1 MRIDVHAH
9 LWSDRY
15 LDLLARLGNDRTAV
29 HRGLGAGATDRELQA
44 RFELMDAAGI
54 ERQVLSVT
62 PASPHFER
70 QVDAVE
76 AARVANDE
84 YAAITRRFP
93 QRFRAFA
100 ALPLPH
106 IEVSLAELARALDE
120 LGMVGVAATTSVMGR
135 TLADPV
141 FHPLYAELNRRR
153 SVLYI
158 HPAGCGAES
167 PLINGQRIVWSVGAP
182 IEDTIA
188 IMHLVVA
195 GIPSRYPDMKIIAS
209 HLGGL
214 LPMVVRRVDD
224 HIEYEAPDTPER
236 PSQAFRRL
244 WYDTVGHDHVPAL
257 RAAAEALGADR
268 LVLGTDFPYQAG
280 ARFQAAVE
288 YVKRA
293 GLSEQ
298 DVRAILDENAT
309 RLFEGLHP
317 ALDRIRP
324 QA

>member
-1 MRIDVHAH
+1 VRIDVHAH
-9 LWSDRY
+9 LWSERY
-15 LDLLARLGNDRTAV
+15 LDLLVRLGNSRTAV
-29 HRGLGAGATDRELQA
+29 HRGLGAGATDDELGK
-44 RFELMDAAGI
+44 RFALMDAAGI
-54 ERQVLSVT
+54 EMQILSVT

-70 QVDAVE
+70 QSDAVE
-76 AARVANDE
+76 AARLANDE

-93 QRFRAFA
+93 DRFRGFA

-106 IEVSLAELARALDE
+106 TEAALAELRRALDE
-120 LGMVGVAATTSVMGR
+120 LGMVGAAVTTSVSGR
-135 TLADPV
+135 TLADPA
-141 FHPLYAELNRRR
+141 FHPLYAELNRRK

-158 HPAGCGAES
+158 HPAGCGADS
-167 PLINGQRIVWSVGAP
+167 PLINGHRIVWSVGAP

-224 HIEYEAPDTPER
+224 HIDYEAPDTPER
-236 PSQAFRRL
+236 PSLAFRRL

-257 RAAAEALGADR
+257 RAAVEALGADR

-280 ARFQAAVE
+280 GLFHAAVD
-288 YVKRA
+288 YVSRA
-293 GLSEQ
+293 GLSED
-298 DVRAILDENAT
+298 DVRAILDRNAAA
-309 RLFEGLHP
+309 LFGWP
-317 ALDRIRP
+317 ASP
-324 QA
+324 